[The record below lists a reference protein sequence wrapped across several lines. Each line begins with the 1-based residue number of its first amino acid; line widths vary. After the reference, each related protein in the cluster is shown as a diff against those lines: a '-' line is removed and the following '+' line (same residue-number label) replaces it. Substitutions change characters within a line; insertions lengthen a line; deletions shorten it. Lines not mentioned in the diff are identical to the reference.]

1 MQVILLAAGMGLR
14 LGHLTQVLPKAMI
27 IVNQVPVIDYTLG
40 PLLANKQVKEVLI
53 VGGFEFQRLREHIE
67 KRYQAFGDRVRIL
80 ENKQCTW
87 GNLYSVKRALSHI
100 EKSFLICNVDHIYSS
115 KTWNW
120 ILTPRKDFTIF
131 ADLKRPLAPDEM
143 KIVLN
148 DHGNLQKISKTLPCY
163 QGGYVGL
170 TYVPHSQIDLYKQ
183 TVSKVEVLSGEKAV
197 AEEVLA
203 YLASQAE
210 KISIEA
216 FDQHR
221 WWEVDTP
228 EDLRKAQEDLSSK
241 NKKQQQ
247 AAS

>member
-1 MQVILLAAGMGLR
+1 MQIILLAAGMGLR

-27 IVNQVPVIDYTLG
+27 SVNQVPLIDYTLG
-40 PLLANKQVKEVLI
+40 PLLANKQVKEVLV
-53 VGGFEFQRLREHIE
+53 VGGFEFRRLQQHVQE
-67 KRYQAFGDRVRIL
+67 RYQAFGNRVRIL
-80 ENKQCTW
+80 ENKNCSW
-87 GNLYSVKRALSHI
+87 GNLYSVKTALAHI

-120 ILTPRKDFTIF
+120 ILETRKDFTVF
-131 ADLKRPLAPDEM
+131 ADLKRPLAVDEM
-143 KIVLN
+143 KIVFN
-148 DHGNLQKISKTLPCY
+148 EGKLQKISKTLACY

-170 TYVPHSQIDLYKQ
+170 TYVPSSQVALYKQ
-183 TVSKVEVLSGEKAV
+183 AVAKVEELSGQKAV

-203 YLASQAE
+203 YLAE
-210 KISIEA
+210 RENILVEG

-228 EDLRKAQEDLSSK
+228 EDLRKAQEDLASK
-241 NKKQQQ
+241 GKKTQK